1 LWSPKEAM
9 KNLDHVIQVARRFT
23 STNADL
29 VTAKPYGAGN
39 INDTFLISI
48 NKPEGE
54 HFILQRINQRVFPH
68 PEQIMANLSVLNKH
82 LLAKMGQQKRRWE
95 IVKVIP
101 TINGEDYFLD
111 KEGNFWR
118 ALTFIKGAHTYASV
132 RNTHH
137 AYEAG
142 FALGTFQRLISDL
155 NPQKLYDTLPGFH
168 SMPDYLT
175 HYDEVVEGCHLP
187 VTKTISYAME
197 EIKRCRSWAL
207 RLDEAYKKKV
217 LIERPIH
224 GDPKIDNIMIDDQT
238 GRAVSIID
246 LDTVKPGLVQF
257 DIGDC
262 LRSSCNPL
270 GEETDR
276 FEKVNF
282 DLNLCRAILKGYL
295 PEVAAF
301 YTPADYAYLYDG
313 LRILTF
319 EMALRFFT
327 DYLEGNV
334 YFKIHYPDHNLNRAL
349 VQFKLLASVERREKE
364 IRQLIQEMV
373 P

>member
-1 LWSPKEAM
+1 M
-9 KNLDHVIQVARRFT
+9 KNLDYVIQVARQFT
-23 STNADL
+23 SVSAEL
-29 VTAKPYGAGN
+29 ITAKPYGAGN
-39 INDTFLISI
+39 INDTFLISV
-48 NKPEGE
+48 NKPVSD

-68 PEQIMANLSVLNKH
+68 PEQIMSNLSVLSKH
-82 LLAKMGQQKRRWE
+82 LLTKASQQKRRWE
-95 IVKVIP
+95 IVKAIP
-101 TINGEDYFLD
+101 TTKRKNYFLD

-132 RNTHH
+132 RNVRH

-155 NPQKLYDTLPGFH
+155 NPQELYDTLPGFH

-175 HYDEVVEGCHLP
+175 HYDEVLGGYRLP
-187 VTKTISYAME
+187 TTKTVAYAID
-197 EIKRCRSWAL
+197 EIRRCRSWAL
-207 RLDEAYKKKV
+207 RLDEAYKKGILV
-217 LIERPIH
+217 ERPIH
-224 GDPKIDNIMIDDQT
+224 GDPKVDNIMVDDRT

-276 FEKVNF
+276 FEKISF
-282 DLNLCRAILKGYL
+282 DLDLCRAILRGYL
-295 PEVAAF
+295 SEVAAF
-301 YTPADYAYLYDG
+301 YTSADYAYIYDG

-334 YFKIHYPDHNLNRAL
+334 YFKVHYPEHNLNRAL
-349 VQFKLLASVERREKE
+349 VQFKLLASVERQEKE
-364 IRQLIQEMV
+364 IRRLIREMAQKERLS
-373 P
+373 